1 VEDVWDESGWMYF
14 FQWNLN
20 EWKDVDGQVDV
31 IQDDGSHKC
40 IIRGKDDQQWK
51 QPRRLAIV
59 PLWSITNR
67 SYGDLA
73 K

>member
-1 VEDVWDESGWMYF
+1 MKRY
-14 FQWNLN
+14 
-20 EWKDVDGQVDV
+20 VDRQADV
-31 IQDDGSHKC
+31 IQDDGIHKC
-40 IIRGKDDQQWK
+40 IIRRKDDQQWE